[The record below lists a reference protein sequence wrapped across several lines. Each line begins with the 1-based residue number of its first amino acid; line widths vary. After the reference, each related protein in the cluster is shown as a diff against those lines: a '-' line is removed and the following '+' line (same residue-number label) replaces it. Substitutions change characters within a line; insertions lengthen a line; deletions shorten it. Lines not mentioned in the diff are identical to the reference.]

1 MMFALYGVKITLPF
15 LLSYMLMNLCRF
27 TLILWLISLGPGFAQ
42 SIYQGPKPEAL
53 FTAASEKAFLADF
66 NTKFKP
72 DFDAAN
78 QYAKLKTTGLDT
90 WEMSLFDARKAQSTF
105 YKSYP
110 QAEQFSK
117 PFRQYVDACIRWNY
131 WHLMLAYPIL
141 RGDSQTAQPNVM
153 SLPSVMIED
162 LASLPVNDET
172 AMPAEPYQNF
182 LFFYVTYFNSK
193 ARNFAKYSPADIQ
206 TSLTD
211 KATFARQH
219 LTGTVYQYALA
230 RLLVENCERVTPSSA
245 RTVFGLLSKTQNAA
259 DYAAVAKARC
269 GEVMARKDEPVVAA
283 AQKKAIDPKAFSFAN
298 EKGELVTLDE
308 FKGKVVY
315 LDVWASWCGPCRAEF
330 PFSKQLQERLTKKQK
345 EQVVF
350 LYLSIDDTEDTW
362 KKALVSL
369 QLAGEQG
376 LSKGGWK
383 SRTVQY
389 FGIQSIPRY
398 ILINKNGQ
406 VIDANAKRPSQT
418 DAILADILKLVAE

>member
-1 MMFALYGVKITLPF
+1 MKVFH
-15 LLSYMLMNLCRF
+15 F
-27 TLILWLISLGPGFAQ
+27 TLLLWLISVGPGFSQ
-42 SIYQGPKPEAL
+42 SIYQGTKPEAL
-53 FTAASEKAFLADF
+53 VTTASEKAFLAEF

-72 DFDAAN
+72 DFDATS
-78 QYAKLKTTGLDT
+78 QYAKLKTTGLDA

-110 QAEQFSK
+110 QADQFSK
-117 PFRQYVDACIRWNY
+117 PFQQYINACIRWNY
-131 WHLMLAYPIL
+131 WHLLLAYPIL

-153 SLPSVMIED
+153 SLPSVMVDD
-162 LASLPVNDET
+162 LATLSVNDET
-172 AMPAEPYQNF
+172 ALPAEPYQNF

-193 ARNFAKYSPADIQ
+193 ARNFAKYTPTDIQ

-219 LTGTVYQYALA
+219 LTANVYQYALA
-230 RLLVENCERVTPSSA
+230 RVLVENCDRVPPSSV
-245 RTVFGLLSKTQNAA
+245 RTVFDMLSKTPNAA
-259 DYAAVAKARC
+259 GYIAAVKARC
-269 GEVMARKDEPVVAA
+269 GEVMARKDEPVAA
-283 AQKKAIDPKAFSFAN
+283 ASKKKAIDPNAFSFTN
-298 EKGELVTLDE
+298 EKGELVALDA

-345 EQVVF
+345 EQTVF
-350 LYLSIDDTEDTW
+350 LYLSIDDTEDVW
-362 KKALVSL
+362 KKALNSL
-369 QLAGEQG
+369 QLSGEQG

-406 VIDANAKRPSQT
+406 IIDANAKRPSQT
-418 DAILADILKLVAE
+418 DAILEDILKLIAE